1 VVNGPVDPAA
11 ETRRTEVPDGV
22 PGANGAA
29 PPPAGPDS
37 APPGRGRGPLVVA
50 ALALAVAIVASAAF
64 FATRPTPTASVA
76 PSPTP
81 SEIAVTTPSPS
92 RVESPTPSPTPTAT
106 PEPSPTP
113 PPTSGYLADR
123 ADLVARAALAQQ
135 GVQPYKAAVD
145 DLMAWAKGARGSKPH
160 PVRSLR
166 IDGTEGPFVD
176 DTATA
181 YGLALAY
188 VVSGDEQYAQASAR
202 FIDAWVDTM
211 TSTRLTCAND
221 GACQTSLIIGRTA
234 PGFVFAADL
243 LSESPS
249 FDAAAQ
255 ARLKRW
261 LHDLILP
268 TASRLTNNWG
278 DTGTFTRVAITAYL
292 GDVAGFESAVAKWRR
307 LMDLI
312 PSDGHIPAEVARG
325 RAGMSYTQEALDYKV
340 ATAVIAERHGTD
352 LWSYAGAKG
361 GTLKKAVDYL
371 ARYMRDKRGWP
382 WSSRVRRRPASDM
395 WELAYAHW
403 QDPDYRRFVTERR
416 PYGVL
421 GHSAVRWTT
430 LTNGIPLVP

>member
-1 VVNGPVDPAA
+1 MSPGQISRSSSSSSPRSRSRHHVTAASSRAIPSRAKRSFPGRSATPLLAGSASVCRLVTAPYIRSGRTGPWAADPRERRYNAAPRGTCEGDRVVNGPVDPAA

-29 PPPAGPDS
+29 PPPAGPGS
-37 APPGRGRGPLVVA
+37 APPGRGRGPLVA
-50 ALALAVAIVASAAF
+50 ATLALAVAIVASAAF

-92 RVESPTPSPTPTAT
+92 PVASTTPSPTPTAT

-113 PPTSGYLADR
+113 PSTSGYLADR

-145 DLMAWAKGARGSKPH
+145 DLMAWAQGARGSKPH

-211 TSTRLTCAND
+211 TRTRLTCAND

-292 GDVAGFESAVAKWRR
+292 GD
-307 LMDLI
+307 
-312 PSDGHIPAEVARG
+312 
-325 RAGMSYTQEALDYKV
+325 
-340 ATAVIAERHGTD
+340 
-352 LWSYAGAKG
+352 
-361 GTLKKAVDYL
+361 
-371 ARYMRDKRGWP
+371 
-382 WSSRVRRRPASDM
+382 
-395 WELAYAHW
+395 
-403 QDPDYRRFVTERR
+403 
-416 PYGVL
+416 
-421 GHSAVRWTT
+421 
-430 LTNGIPLVP
+430 